1 MKKWYVI
8 CDLIGTASCHVDA
21 ETHDEAIEA
30 AKDNGHWELKDWD
43 CDFSDY
49 SGSID
54 ASEVK

>member
-1 MKKWYVI
+1 MKKWNVACAVSGQAWCEVEAATY
-8 CDLIGTASCHVDA
+8 
-21 ETHDEAIEA
+21 DEAIEA
-30 AKDNGHWELKDWD
+30 AKENGDWKLEEWD